1 MNNKNE
7 YTFIGLTMENISL
20 IYGIF
25 LLLWGIGVSYL
36 SDSNSITSYIPS
48 MFGLP
53 ILLFAVLA
61 LLIPSKKKLLMH
73 IVVTFGLIIFLGG
86 LDFFRSLG
94 NPFEN
99 VWADSSKPVSYTHL
113 RAHETP
119 EHLVCRLLLEKKK
132 TKNNKTLIKI

>member
-7 YTFIGLTMENISL
+7 YTFMGLTMENISL

-25 LLLWGIGVSYL
+25 LILWGIGVSYL

-48 MFGLP
+48 IFGLP

-99 VWADSSKPVSYTHL
+99 VWADSSKLMMMITGFIFTILCIKSFIFA
-113 RAHETP
+113 R
-119 EHLVCRLLLEKKK
+119 
-132 TKNNKTLIKI
+132 KNK

>member
-1 MNNKNE
+1 MINKNE
-7 YTFIGLTMENISL
+7 YTFMGLTMENISL

-25 LLLWGIGVSYL
+25 LILWGIGVSYL

-48 MFGLP
+48 IFGLP
-53 ILLFAVLA
+53 ILLFAVLT

-86 LDFFRSLG
+86 LDFFRSFG

-99 VWADSSKPVSYTHL
+99 VWADSSKLMMMITGFIF
-113 RAHETP
+113 T
-119 EHLVCRLLLEKKK
+119 LLCVKSF
-132 TKNNKTLIKI
+132 IFARKINS

>member
-7 YTFIGLTMENISL
+7 YTFMGLTMENISL

-48 MFGLP
+48 IFGLP
-53 ILLFAVLA
+53 ILLFAVLT

-99 VWADSSKPVSYTHL
+99 VWADSSKLMMMITGFIF
-113 RAHETP
+113 T
-119 EHLVCRLLLEKKK
+119 LLCVKSFIFAR
-132 TKNNKTLIKI
+132 KNK

>member
-7 YTFIGLTMENISL
+7 YTFMGLTMENISL

-48 MFGLP
+48 IFGLP

-86 LDFFRSLG
+86 LDFFRSFG

-99 VWADSSKPVSYTHL
+99 VWADSSKLMMMITG
-113 RAHETP
+113 
-119 EHLVCRLLLEKKK
+119 LLFTLLCVKSFIFAR
-132 TKNNKTLIKI
+132 KNK

>member
-1 MNNKNE
+1 MINKNE
-7 YTFIGLTMENISL
+7 YTFMGLTMENISL

-25 LLLWGIGVSYL
+25 LILWGIGVSYL

-48 MFGLP
+48 IFGLP

-99 VWADSSKPVSYTHL
+99 VWADSSKLMMMITGFL
-113 RAHETP
+113 FT
-119 EHLVCRLLLEKKK
+119 LLCVKSFIFAR
-132 TKNNKTLIKI
+132 KNK

>member
-7 YTFIGLTMENISL
+7 YTFMGLTMENISL

-25 LLLWGIGVSYL
+25 LILWGIGVSYL

-48 MFGLP
+48 IFGLP

-99 VWADSSKPVSYTHL
+99 VWADSSKLMMMITGFL
-113 RAHETP
+113 FT
-119 EHLVCRLLLEKKK
+119 LLCVKSFIF
-132 TKNNKTLIKI
+132 TRKNK

>member
-7 YTFIGLTMENISL
+7 YTFMGLTMENISL

-25 LLLWGIGVSYL
+25 LILWGIGVSYL

-48 MFGLP
+48 IFGLP

-94 NPFEN
+94 NPFEH
-99 VWADSSKPVSYTHL
+99 VWADSSKLMMMITGFL
-113 RAHETP
+113 FT
-119 EHLVCRLLLEKKK
+119 LLCIKSFIFARKKSS
-132 TKNNKTLIKI
+132 

>member
-1 MNNKNE
+1 MINKNE
-7 YTFIGLTMENISL
+7 YTFMGLTMENISL

-48 MFGLP
+48 IFGLP
-53 ILLFAVLA
+53 ILLFAVLT

-99 VWADSSKPVSYTHL
+99 VWADSSKLMMMITGFL
-113 RAHETP
+113 FT
-119 EHLVCRLLLEKKK
+119 LLCVKSFIFAR
-132 TKNNKTLIKI
+132 KNK

>member
-20 IYGIF
+20 IYGVF
-25 LLLWGIGVSYL
+25 LILCGIGISYL
-36 SDSNSITSYIPS
+36 SASNSITSYIPS
-48 MFGLP
+48 MFGLQ
-53 ILLFAVLA
+53 ILLFAILT

-99 VWADSSKPVSYTHL
+99 VWADSSKLMMMITGFIF
-113 RAHETP
+113 T
-119 EHLVCRLLLEKKK
+119 LLCVKSFIFAR
-132 TKNNKTLIKI
+132 KNK

>member
-25 LLLWGIGVSYL
+25 LILWGIGVSYL

-48 MFGLP
+48 IFGLP

-99 VWADSSKPVSYTHL
+99 VWADSSKLMMMITGFL
-113 RAHETP
+113 FT
-119 EHLVCRLLLEKKK
+119 LLCVKSFIFAR
-132 TKNNKTLIKI
+132 KNK

>member
-7 YTFIGLTMENISL
+7 YTFMGLTMENISL

-25 LLLWGIGVSYL
+25 LILWGIGVSYL

-48 MFGLP
+48 IFGLP
-53 ILLFAVLA
+53 ILLFAVLT

-99 VWADSSKPVSYTHL
+99 VWADSSKLMMMITGFL
-113 RAHETP
+113 FT
-119 EHLVCRLLLEKKK
+119 LLCVKSFIF
-132 TKNNKTLIKI
+132 TRKNK

>member
-1 MNNKNE
+1 MDNKNE

-20 IYGIF
+20 IYGVF
-25 LLLWGIGVSYL
+25 LILWGIGVSYL

-53 ILLFAVLA
+53 ILLFAILT

-73 IVVTFGLIIFLGG
+73 IVVTFGLITFLGG

-99 VWADSSKPVSYTHL
+99 VWADSSKLMMMITGFIF
-113 RAHETP
+113 T
-119 EHLVCRLLLEKKK
+119 LLCVKSF
-132 TKNNKTLIKI
+132 IFARKINS

>member
-1 MNNKNE
+1 MINKNE
-7 YTFIGLTMENISL
+7 YTFMGLTMENISL

-25 LLLWGIGVSYL
+25 LILWGIGVSYL

-48 MFGLP
+48 IFGLP
-53 ILLFAVLA
+53 ILLFAVLT

-86 LDFFRSLG
+86 LDFFRSFG

-99 VWADSSKPVSYTHL
+99 VWADSSKLMMMITGFL
-113 RAHETP
+113 FT
-119 EHLVCRLLLEKKK
+119 LLCVKSFIFAR
-132 TKNNKTLIKI
+132 KNK

>member
-7 YTFIGLTMENISL
+7 YTFMGLTMENISL

-48 MFGLP
+48 IFGLP

-61 LLIPSKKKLLMH
+61 LLVPSKKKLLMH

-99 VWADSSKPVSYTHL
+99 VWADSSKLMMMITGFL
-113 RAHETP
+113 FT
-119 EHLVCRLLLEKKK
+119 LLCVKSFIFAR
-132 TKNNKTLIKI
+132 KNK

>member
-7 YTFIGLTMENISL
+7 YTFMGLTMENISL

-25 LLLWGIGVSYL
+25 LILWGIGVSYL

-48 MFGLP
+48 IFGLP

-99 VWADSSKPVSYTHL
+99 VWADSSKLMMMITGFLFTL
-113 RAHETP
+113 RCVKSFIFA
-119 EHLVCRLLLEKKK
+119 R
-132 TKNNKTLIKI
+132 KNK

>member
-7 YTFIGLTMENISL
+7 YTFMGLTMENISL

-25 LLLWGIGVSYL
+25 LILWGIGVSYL

-48 MFGLP
+48 IFGLP

-99 VWADSSKPVSYTHL
+99 VWADSSKLMMMITGFIF
-113 RAHETP
+113 T
-119 EHLVCRLLLEKKK
+119 LLCVKSFIFAR
-132 TKNNKTLIKI
+132 KNK

>member
-1 MNNKNE
+1 
-7 YTFIGLTMENISL
+7 MENISL
-20 IYGIF
+20 IYGVF
-25 LLLWGIGVSYL
+25 LILWGIGVSYL
-36 SDSNSITSYIPS
+36 SASNSITSYIPS

-99 VWADSSKPVSYTHL
+99 VWADSSKLMMMITGFIF
-113 RAHETP
+113 T
-119 EHLVCRLLLEKKK
+119 LLCVKSFIFAR
-132 TKNNKTLIKI
+132 KNK